1 MSRAGGAK
9 QTRTLSDL
17 GSDDLL
23 KIMAARYYDVQK
35 SYLQRGNVD
44 MAQYRKLLRAFNES
58 SSVSRVTKDRLMTS
72 GVEFYKF
79 LTPGS
84 DAILRKQN
92 IRALHQEVLNKFLSP
107 DICKKFLSYR
117 EKKAQYGKSKRAAT
131 AQVAADGGR
140 ADTGGRAV
148 RRRNVAIDVDA
159 TGGGVFA
166 GGGAAS
172 QELNLEERLARLRG
186 GADVAADS
194 HPVVAAVPR
203 TAIVLDDDGRG
214 DDIDVDAPASEVN
227 SKFVKDALKAIN
239 SKKYGSNGIFN
250 SPSVTVKVGFTS
262 APCDREI
269 VGVSADDPR
278 KKVVD
283 AFNHLVALNEALKS
297 SAPESR
303 GFFARSRQ
311 AGDVAIAQEGDIR
324 SNLEAFNVAVKAIG
338 FSEEVNDAVQLGQAA
353 KFLKD
358 KIKSAQF
365 PSAAI
370 QPFEKE
376 RVAGFAP
383 SGFPSQAEVSIAV
396 RTGQE
401 K

>member
-1 MSRAGGAK
+1 MTRASGEKQKRTFLDFNNNELLYAMAFYFYKAVYDYKVTGNVGG
-9 QTRTLSDL
+9 REF
-17 GSDDLL
+17 L
-23 KIMAARYYDVQK
+23 KISQVFLVAATNQGQSK
-35 SYLQRGNVD
+35 
-44 MAQYRKLLRAFNES
+44 KLMS
-58 SSVSRVTKDRLMTS
+58 SAVN
-72 GVEFYKF
+72 F
-79 LTPGS
+79 S
-84 DAILRKQN
+84 DFFTTGLGPDERKQKMQDLIFD
-92 IRALHQEVLNKFLSP
+92 IRSKFSSP
-107 DICKKFLSYR
+107 GLIKQFAKHFSTVK
-117 EKKAQYGKSKRAAT
+117 KKAEDRRAAAAQVAADGSRDGLLPGVVGSSTRARAAT
-131 AQVAADGGR
+131 AQVATEGG
-140 ADTGGRAV
+140 
-148 RRRNVAIDVDA
+148 IA
-159 TGGGVFA
+159 TGGG
-166 GGGAAS
+166 GGAA
-172 QELNLEERLARLRG
+172 RRRAVV
-186 GADVAADS
+186 DVAADS
-194 HPVVAAVPR
+194 NPVVAAVPR
-203 TAIVLDDDGRG
+203 PAIVLDDDGRG
-214 DDIDVDAPASEVN
+214 GDTDVDAPALEVN

-262 APCDREI
+262 VPCDSEI

-311 AGDVAIAQEGDIR
+311 AGDVAIAQEDIR
-324 SNLEAFNVAVKAIG
+324 SNLEAFNAAVKEIG

-370 QPFEKE
+370 EPLKKE